1 MKLNLG
7 AGHKLYPGFL
17 NVDHDPKTRPDF
29 LVDLEAGAWPFPD
42 NSVTEVRAH
51 HVLEHLGDPGFFTF
65 LQELYRVC
73 EDGAI
78 ISIRVPHHRHDT
90 FLNDPTHR
98 RPITVEGLR
107 MFSKKFNQLCIDDD
121 QGDSTLGLYYN
132 VDFELVHFNYLFDP
146 MYQGLLENVDSE
158 REQQIQTMIRQF
170 NNVIMETEIDLMVV
184 KND

>member
-7 AGHKLYPGFL
+7 AGHKTHSGFL
-17 NVDHDPKTRPDF
+17 NVDHDPKTNPDF
-29 LVDLEAGAWPFPD
+29 LVNLEESSWPFHD
-42 NSVTEVRAH
+42 NSVTEVKAH

-107 MFSKKFNQLCIDDD
+107 MFSKKFNQLCIEEN
-121 QGDSTLGLYYN
+121 QGDSTLGIYYD
-132 VDFELVHFNYLFDP
+132 VDFELVNFNYLFDP
-146 MYQGLLENVDSE
+146 MYQPMLENVDAE
-158 REQQIQTMIRQF
+158 REQQIQTIIRQY